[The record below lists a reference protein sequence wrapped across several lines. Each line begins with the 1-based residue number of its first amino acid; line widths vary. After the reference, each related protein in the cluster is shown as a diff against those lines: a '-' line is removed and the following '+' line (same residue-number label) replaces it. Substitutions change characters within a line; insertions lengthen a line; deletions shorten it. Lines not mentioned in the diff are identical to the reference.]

1 MMQEILLFIDLDDT
15 LFQTRR
21 KNSQGIIPATR
32 TALTGKG
39 SYMTQ
44 AQKLFFD
51 LFNESKKV
59 KIIPTTARDIEQY
72 HNTLLSDSARIE
84 TAILY
89 FSGMILEK
97 GHEEKQW
104 QQQIQRAYQQL
115 DKSILQLFIEVK
127 AIIAAHPQFI
137 LYNVDD
143 YYITVKAKPDCPIAI
158 RETIFSQLKT
168 MEIEGYF
175 IHQNDRA
182 LSLLPQFLNKKFA
195 VQYLIEKY
203 QPSLTLGVGD
213 SLTDLSFM
221 TVCDFRIFPKNAQIE
236 TLLNVIR
243 D

>member
-59 KIIPTTARDIEQY
+59 KIIPTTARDLKQY

-89 FSGMILEK
+89 FAGMILEK

-104 QQQIQRAYQQL
+104 QQKIQRAYQQL

-143 YYITVKAKPDCPIAI
+143 YYITVKAKQDCPIAI

-221 TVCDFRIFPKNAQIE
+221 AVCDFRIFPKKAQIE
-236 TLLNVIR
+236 TLLNVINA
-243 D
+243 

>member
-127 AIIAAHPQFI
+127 AIIADHPQFI

-143 YYITVKAKPDCPIAI
+143 YYITVKAKQDCPIAI

-168 MEIEGYF
+168 MKIEGYF

-221 TVCDFRIFPKNAQIE
+221 AVCDFRIFPKNAQIE
-236 TLLNVIR
+236 TLLYTR

>member
-1 MMQEILLFIDLDDT
+1 MQEIFLFIDLDDT
-15 LFQTRR
+15 LFQTQR

-44 AQKLFFD
+44 AQQLFFD

-59 KIIPTTARDIEQY
+59 KIIPTTARDLEQY
-72 HNTLLSDSARIE
+72 NNTLLSDSTRIE
-84 TAILY
+84 TTILY
-89 FSGMILEK
+89 FAGMILEK
-97 GHEEKQW
+97 GREEKQW
-104 QQQIQRAYQQL
+104 QQHIKQAYKQL
-115 DKSILQLFIEVK
+115 DKPISQLLIEVK
-127 AIIAAHPQFI
+127 TILANHPQFI
-137 LYNVDD
+137 LYNVDN
-143 YYITVKAKPDCPIAI
+143 YYITVKAKPNCPIVL

-168 MEIEGYF
+168 IEIEEYS

-221 TVCDFRIFPKNAQIE
+221 AVCDFRIFPKNVQIE
-236 TLLNVIR
+236 TLLKMMF
-243 D
+243 

>member
-1 MMQEILLFIDLDDT
+1 MQEIILFIDLDDT
-15 LFQTRR
+15 LFQTQR

-32 TALTGKG
+32 SALAGKG

-59 KIIPTTARDIEQY
+59 KIIPTTARDLEQY
-72 HNTLLSDSARIE
+72 HNTLLSESARIE

-89 FSGMILEK
+89 FAGMILEK
-97 GHEEKQW
+97 GQAEKQW
-104 QQQIQRAYQQL
+104 QQHIQRSYQQL
-115 DKSILQLFIEVK
+115 NQSISQLLIEVK
-127 AIIAAHPQFI
+127 AILTNHPQFI
-137 LYNVDD
+137 VYNVDN
-143 YYITVKAKPDCPIAI
+143 YYITVKAKPDCPIAL

-168 MEIEGYF
+168 IKIKEYF

-182 LSLLPQFLNKKFA
+182 LSLLPLFINKKFA

-221 TVCDFRIFPKNAQIE
+221 AVCDFRIFPRNVQIE
-236 TLLNVIR
+236 TLFKL
-243 D
+243 

>member
-59 KIIPTTARDIEQY
+59 KIIPTTARDLKQY
-72 HNTLLSDSARIE
+72 HNTLLSDSARID

-97 GHEEKQW
+97 DHEEKQW

-127 AIIAAHPQFI
+127 TIIAAHPQFI

-143 YYITVKAKPDCPIAI
+143 YYITVKAKQDCPIAI

-221 TVCDFRIFPKNAQIE
+221 AVCDFRIFPKNTQIE
-236 TLLNVIR
+236 TLLNVIKA
-243 D
+243 